1 MNGNEVIQRL
11 DEADLFLRNRAN
23 AAPAPLNEYDTC
35 IMLDAAETCNEA
47 AALIDRQR
55 AQIERLK
62 KDNKILSVNAD
73 TAFQDGLNENRDLFK
88 KEVEPEIRTKT
99 INEFVTELKR
109 GVPQETGVIK
119 CKDVDEIVKRL
130 TEVCK

>member
-11 DEADLFLRNRAN
+11 DEANLFLRNRAN
-23 AAPAPLNEYDTC
+23 AAPTPLDEYDTFL
-35 IMLDAAETCNEA
+35 MLDDAEACNEA
-47 AALIDRQR
+47 AALINRQK
-55 AQIERLK
+55 AEIKRLK

-99 INEFVTELKR
+99 INEFVTELKC

-130 TEVCK
+130 TEVRK

>member
-1 MNGNEVIQRL
+1 MNANEVIQRL
-11 DEADLFLRNRAN
+11 DGADLFLRNRAN
-23 AAPAPLNEYDTC
+23 AAPALLNEYDVC
-35 IMLDAAETCNEA
+35 LMLDAAVACNEA
-47 AALIDRQR
+47 AALIDRQK

-73 TAFQDGLNENRDLFK
+73 TAFQAGLDENRDLFK

-99 INEFVTELKR
+99 INEFVTELKC